1 MTIKKADPDQFQA
14 VRAFYHAVIDAVGN
28 ARDSVGWKK
37 DIYPSPELLER
48 SIRAGEL
55 FVAVEGD
62 AIIGAMILNH
72 QYNDEYR
79 KAPWPTQADD
89 AEVSVIHALGVHPAS
104 RGKGCARQMVQFAID
119 YARSCG
125 QKVIRLD
132 VLKGNLLAGKLYAGM
147 GFQRFYTLPMFY
159 EDTGWTDFQLYE
171 FRL

>member
-1 MTIKKADPDQFQA
+1 MIIKKAIPDQFQA
-14 VRAFYHAVIDAVGN
+14 VRAFYHSVIDGVGN

-37 DIYPSPELLER
+37 DIYPSPELLDR

-55 FVAVEGD
+55 FVAVVGD

-89 AEVSVIHALGVHPAS
+89 AEVTVIHALGVHPS
-104 RGKGCARQMVQFAID
+104 CRGKGCARQMVQFAID
-119 YARSCG
+119 YARNCG
-125 QKVIRLD
+125 QIVIRLD
-132 VLKGNLLAGKLYAGM
+132 VLKGNLLAGKLYSGM
-147 GFQRFYTLPMFY
+147 GFQCFYTLPMFY
-159 EDTGWTDFQLYE
+159 EDTGWTEFQLYE